1 MKKVLVLLATAL
13 AIAGYVT
20 LIIGPEVT
28 MTTPPDQVVA
38 CHGGTAEN
46 CWRLFAGFRACCR

>member
-20 LIIGPEVT
+20 LITGPEVA
-28 MTTPPDQVVA
+28 MTTQSDKVVA
-38 CHGGTAEN
+38 CHGGD
-46 CWRLFAGFRACCR
+46 C

>member
-20 LIIGPEVT
+20 LITGPAVT

-38 CHGGTAEN
+38 CHGGD
-46 CWRLFAGFRACCR
+46 C

>member
-28 MTTPPDQVVA
+28 MTAPPDQVVA
-38 CHGGTAEN
+38 CRGGD
-46 CWRLFAGFRACCR
+46 C